1 MYIYLHKSVFK
12 KHKLHLYCF
21 STPRMYVFLFVVV
34 ATQHDLFTALSLNQL
49 EILYETNRVTFFS
62 CEELF
67 KA

>member
-1 MYIYLHKSVFK
+1 M
-12 KHKLHLYCF
+12 HKLHLHCL
-21 STPRMYVFLFVVV
+21 STPRMYVFLFVGV

-49 EILYETNRVTFFS
+49 EILYATNHELFFS